1 MFSLDNIVQLDQ
13 DHPGFRDATYRAR
26 RDAIARIA
34 LAHESGAPV
43 PHAPYSDAE
52 HGVWALILGQLA
64 PLHRR
69 LVCREL
75 NEVSEALALPVLG
88 AAPGAPPA
96 RSSGRRKWGW
106 LNVICRKRPPSLT
119 TSATPAANLSAA
131 ATVFAVGVHPSM
143 NCSRVSSP
151 RPPSSRCCT
160 CSGDEL
166 WGAGIV
172 G

>member
-75 NEVSEALALPVLG
+75 NEVSEALALPTDRIPQLAEVN
-88 AAPGAPPA
+88 A
-96 RSSGRRKWGW
+96 RLVQGVGFRMDRSCHVK
-106 LNVICRKRPPSLT
+106 LT
-119 TSATPAANLSAA
+119 QGYDPL
-131 ATVFAVGVHPSM
+131 
-143 NCSRVSSP
+143 R
-151 RPPSSRCCT
+151 
-160 CSGDEL
+160 
-166 WGAGIV
+166 
-172 G
+172 